1 MFINLL
7 MVQQEEQQTQN
18 WLKKRQ
24 EEKEQARL
32 AREAIKLKLEQDKL
46 ERQARRRDTGQ

>member
-1 MFINLL
+1 MFISLL
-7 MVQQEEQQTQN
+7 IISQEEQQTQN

-24 EEKEQARL
+24 EEKEQARQ

-46 ERQARRRDTGQ
+46 ERQARRKDAGQ